1 MAEGPFPILNA
12 FISAKLQKYADKE
25 IFYLP
30 MTTTSLNS
38 AFSLEHTKFSLD
50 IVTQCD
56 KSLIWKISS
65 LIHQNEWTGN
75 AQKNSRKKLHNFL
88 IFKKGFLNF
97 RKFKFFTRFCNGNNW
112 CNVSDEQPLFSIVLH
127 IYHW

>member
-75 AQKNSRKKLHNFL
+75 AQKILERNYITF
-88 IFKKGFLNF
+88 
-97 RKFKFFTRFCNGNNW
+97 
-112 CNVSDEQPLFSIVLH
+112 
-127 IYHW
+127 